1 MPRVV
6 VHLRRRDL
14 LRAQF
19 QMIRR
24 MPVFKLL
31 FVALLAWNAWLWFST
46 SPTPGIAA
54 AFAHLLTAVLFT
66 GAALLITYG
75 IAVILMLK
83 RLGSTPGVLGEHA
96 FEITQDGLR
105 EVTEVSEIRVAFGAA
120 RKVFRTRSFLFALV
134 NSRGAFLFPRHAFA
148 DSSAYE
154 EFWNALQPL
163 AGKKNS

>member
-24 MPVFKLL
+24 MRVFKFL
-31 FVALLAWNAWLWFST
+31 F
-46 SPTPGIAA
+46 A
-54 AFAHLLTAVLFT
+54 AFVLYGAWQWYTARELIPWFLGVSTVISAIVITLVMILLTYAVV
-66 GAALLITYG
+66 AP
-75 IAVILMLK
+75 LMLLK
-83 RLGSTPGVLGEHA
+83 LRRTPGVLGEHS
-96 FEITQDGLR
+96 FEITPDGLR
-105 EVTEVSEIRVAFGAA
+105 EVTDVSEIRVAWGSAS
-120 RKVFRTRSFLFALV
+120 KVFRTRSFLFALIE
-134 NSRGAFLFPRHAFA
+134 SRGAFLFPRRSFA
-148 DSSAYE
+148 DGAAYD